1 MEEDPKDETFLSKRD
16 PCKTVKD
23 KKMKMKLVKR
33 LSKISPTYGTPP
45 LHQKG
50 IYPIRVHAPWILNFI
65 LS

>member
-33 LSKISPTYGTPP
+33 LSKISPTYGTRDMTYFRM
-45 LHQKG
+45 QN
-50 IYPIRVHAPWILNFI
+50 IRPYG
-65 LS
+65 